1 MLFNSHE
8 FLFAFLPAT
17 LALYFALGRRRPKLA
32 AAALAAASF
41 FFYGWWSPAYVGL
54 LLGSTIFNYAAGIAI
69 VHAPPRLKKP
79 ALVAA
84 IAGDLLV
91 LAYYKY
97 WNFALGALAGALG
110 LEWHGAPIV

>member
-17 LALYFALGRRRPKLA
+17 LALYFALGRRRPILA

-54 LLGSTIFNYAAGIAI
+54 
-69 VHAPPRLKKP
+69 HQP
-79 ALVAA
+79 
-84 IAGDLLV
+84 
-91 LAYYKY
+91 
-97 WNFALGALAGALG
+97 
-110 LEWHGAPIV
+110 